1 MKKTR
6 QFIAALVKDGVHVCI
21 SLGQV
26 KFSGPEDRV
35 SEAYGVVE
43 AVPSL
48 AGKIKRLLNPT
59 PEDMREWL
67 SSQDKKILEEYTAR
81 VDRLKAAGISD
92 AEAVSLET
100 TYRDHNSLLPE
111 RLQPIVVRDV

>member
-6 QFIAALVKDGVHVCI
+6 QFIAALVKDGVHVFL

-48 AGKIKRLLNPT
+48 AEKIQCLLSPT

-81 VDRLKAAGISD
+81 VDRLKAVGIPD
-92 AEAVSLET
+92 AESVSLET
-100 TYRDHNSLLPE
+100 TYHDHNSLLPE
-111 RLQPIVVRDV
+111 RLQPIVVS

>member
-1 MKKTR
+1 MKKAR
-6 QFIAALVKDGVHVCI
+6 RFLDALVKDGVHVFL

-26 KFSGPEDRV
+26 KFSGPEDRA
-35 SEAYGVVE
+35 SEARVVVE
-43 AVPSL
+43 EVPSL
-48 AGKIKRLLNPT
+48 AGKIQRLLSPT

-81 VDRLKAAGISD
+81 VDRLKAAGIPD
-92 AEAVSLET
+92 AESVSLET

>member
-1 MKKTR
+1 MKKAR
-6 QFIAALVKDGVHVCI
+6 RFIAALVKDGVHVFL

-43 AVPSL
+43 EVPSL
-48 AGKIKRLLNPT
+48 AEKIQSLLSPT
-59 PEDMREWL
+59 PEDMQVWL
-67 SSQDKKILEEYTAR
+67 DSQGEEVHQEHSAR
-81 VDRLKAAGISD
+81 VDRLKAAGIND
-92 AEAVSLET
+92 AESVSLET
-100 TYRDHNSLLPE
+100 TYRNHNSLLPE

>member
-1 MKKTR
+1 MKKAR
-6 QFIAALVKDGVHVCI
+6 RFLDALVADGVHVCL

-48 AGKIKRLLNPT
+48 AEKIQCLLSPT
-59 PEDMREWL
+59 PEAMRAWL
-67 SSQDKKILEEYTAR
+67 DSQGEEVHQEHSAR
-81 VDRLKAAGISD
+81 ADRLKAAGIPD
-92 AEAVSLET
+92 AEMVSLQT

>member
-1 MKKTR
+1 MKKAR
-6 QFIAALVKDGVHVCI
+6 RFLDALVKDGVHVCI

-35 SEAYGVVE
+35 SEAYGVLA

-48 AGKIKRLLNPT
+48 AGKIQCLFNPT
-59 PEDMREWL
+59 PEDMRAWL
-67 SSQDKKILEEYTAR
+67 DSQDKKILEEYAAR
-81 VDRLKAAGISD
+81 VDRLKAAGIPD
-92 AEAVSLET
+92 AESVSLET
-100 TYRDHNSLLPE
+100 TYHDHNSLLPE

>member
-6 QFIAALVKDGVHVCI
+6 RFIAALVKDGVHVFL

-35 SEAYGVVE
+35 SEAYGVVG

-48 AGKIKRLLNPT
+48 AEKIQRLLSPSL
-59 PEDMREWL
+59 EDMRTWL
-67 SSQDKKILEEYTAR
+67 DSQGEEVHQEHSAR
-81 VDRLKAAGISD
+81 TDRLKAAGIPD
-92 AEAVSLET
+92 AESVSLET
-100 TYRDHNSLLPE
+100 TYHDHNSLLPE
-111 RLQPIVVRDV
+111 QLQPIVVS

>member
-1 MKKTR
+1 MRKAR
-6 QFIAALVKDGVHVCI
+6 RFLDALVADGVHVYV

-26 KFSGPEDRV
+26 EFSGPMDRV

-48 AGKIKRLLNPT
+48 AEKIQCLLSPT
-59 PEDMREWL
+59 PEDMQAWL
-67 SSQDKKILEEYTAR
+67 DSQGKDVLEEYQAR
-81 VDRLKAAGISD
+81 ADQLNAADIPD
-92 AEAVSLET
+92 AEMVSLQT

-111 RLQPIVVRDV
+111 RLKPKVVKG